1 MSMDE
6 MQARNYHLGMGL
18 MGLQLGPRFKLGML
32 ILGIYNNLKLSACA
46 ESAFVESGLADN
58 VSQWHERYTADP
70 DLTVS
75 PEEFLNSYRL
85 DLTCMALAYPD
96 PVPLTQRPPISE
108 VAWDLDNIPSLR
120 DFTLATE
127 RFFWSIDFSCS
138 LFRQSEYL
146 RTVDIMIDT
155 ALTVSDR
162 KRGGGAETWNPE
174 VRAML
179 GQLGFVQIMQFV
191 NEIRTAHAVP
201 TIDDL
206 VELESIEF
214 RFMDAIV
221 ELDVPD

>member
-6 MQARNYHLGMGL
+6 IRARTFQLGMGL
-18 MGLQLGPRFKLGML
+18 AESLLWPRFKLGLL
-32 ILGIYNNLKLSACA
+32 IAGIHNNLELSACA
-46 ESAFVESGLADN
+46 ESAYVESGLADN
-58 VSQWHERYTADP
+58 VSQWHERFTADP

-120 DFTLATE
+120 DLPLAIE
-127 RFFWSIDFSCS
+127 SSASSIYSSRS
-138 LFRQSEYL
+138 LFRQRKFL
-146 RTVDIMIDT
+146 RTVEGMFDA

-179 GQLGFVQIMQFV
+179 GQLGFVQIMQFA

-214 RFMDAIV
+214 PFMDAIV

>member
-1 MSMDE
+1 MLMDE
-6 MQARNYHLGMGL
+6 MRAQNYHLGMGL

-32 ILGIYNNLKLSACA
+32 ILGIYNNLDFSVCA
-46 ESAFVESGLADN
+46 ESAYVESGLADN
-58 VSQWHERYTADP
+58 VSQWQERFTADP

-96 PVPLTQRPPISE
+96 PVLSPQRPPISE
-108 VAWDLDNIPSLR
+108 IAWDLDNIPSLR
-120 DFTLATE
+120 DLPLAIE
-127 RFFWSIDFSCS
+127 RSISGIHTSSS
-138 LFRQSEYL
+138 LFRQWQFLS
-146 RTVDIMIDT
+146 TVEIMIDT

-179 GQLGFVQIMQFV
+179 GQLGFVQIMQYV

-214 RFMDAIV
+214 PFMDAIGV
-221 ELDVPD
+221 LDVPD

>member
-1 MSMDE
+1 MSIDE
-6 MQARNYHLGMGL
+6 MRARTFRLGMAL
-18 MGLQLGPRFKLGML
+18 MGLQPGPRFKLGLL
-32 ILGIYNNLKLSACA
+32 IAGISNNLELSSCA
-46 ESAFVESGLADN
+46 ESALVESGLAEN
-58 VSQWHERYTADP
+58 VSMWNDRFAADP

-75 PEEFLNSYRL
+75 PEEFLESYRL

-96 PVPLTQRPPISE
+96 PVPPIQRPPISE

-120 DFTLATE
+120 DLPLAIE
-127 RFFWSIDFSCS
+127 RSISGTHTSCS
-138 LFRQSEYL
+138 LFRQWQFLSTFE
-146 RTVDIMIDT
+146 IMLDT

-179 GQLGFVQIMQFV
+179 DQLGFVQIMQFM
-191 NEIRTAHAVP
+191 NEIRTVHAVP

-214 RFMDAIV
+214 RFMDAIGV
-221 ELDVPD
+221 LDVPD

>member
-6 MQARNYHLGMGL
+6 MRAQNYHLGMGL
-18 MGLQLGPRFKLGML
+18 MGLQWGPRFKLGLL
-32 ILGIYNNLKLSACA
+32 IVGIHNNLELSASA
-46 ESAFVESGLADN
+46 ESAYVESGLANN
-58 VSQWHERYTADP
+58 VSQWHERFTADP

-75 PEEFLNSYRL
+75 PEEFLNSCRM

-214 RFMDAIV
+214 PFMDAIGV
-221 ELDVPD
+221 LDVPD